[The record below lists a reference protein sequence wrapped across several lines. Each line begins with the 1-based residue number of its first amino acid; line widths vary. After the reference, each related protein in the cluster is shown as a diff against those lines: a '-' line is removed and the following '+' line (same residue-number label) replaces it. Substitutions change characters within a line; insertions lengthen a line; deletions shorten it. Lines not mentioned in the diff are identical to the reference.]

1 MGLQASGVAVDVA
14 YAPLLLAIVLLVPAA
29 VGIAIVRYDLF
40 DVDRLLS
47 DTTAWVFTLLLSA
60 GVFGVVGYVAGR
72 VVAVGP
78 GLGSAVAAFVT
89 ALAILPLQRY
99 VTAWVG
105 RLVDRDR
112 HVAVAAVE
120 RFAADVRA
128 GRREPE
134 EIEDVLR
141 EAQQDAELDLQ
152 LALPG
157 GGWGRLD
164 GTAVASPSGVAV
176 EARGDVIARIRL
188 GWESARAR
196 RRIHDLARAAWVPIE
211 VSRLRLGLRNAL
223 GEVEASRGRLL
234 EATMSERRRLERD
247 LHDGAQQRIV
257 ATGMRLRLL
266 QERLA
271 PAEAAEVNA
280 AVAELRDTV
289 DELRRIANGIRPAQL
304 DDGLAPALAA
314 LQAACP
320 IPVDLDVADLPEVG
334 EVRTLTA
341 YLLVS
346 EALANA
352 LKHAHATRLGV
363 RLTGREDRLVVEVS
377 DDGVGGVPGDAA
389 LPALTDRVLAVGG
402 SLTVHSPPG
411 TGTTITAVI

>member
-1 MGLQASGVAVDVA
+1 MTNATQA
-14 YAPLLLAIVLLVPAA
+14 
-29 VGIAIVRYDLF
+29 LF

-60 GVFGVVGYVAGR
+60 GVFRAVGYVAGR
-72 VVAVGP
+72 VVDMGP
-78 GLGSAVAAFVT
+78 GLSSGVAAFVT
-89 ALAILPLQRY
+89 ALAILPMQRH

-105 RLVDRDR
+105 RVDRDR

-120 RFAADVRA
+120 RFAAEVRA

-141 EAQQDAELDLQ
+141 EAQQDAEVDLQ

-157 GGWGRLD
+157 EAGAGSTARWWG
-164 GTAVASPSGVAV
+164 
-176 EARGDVIARIRL
+176 ARPGLRSRPGDVIARIRL

-234 EATMSERRRLERD
+234 EATMTERRRLERD

-352 LKHAHATRLGV
+352 LKHAHATRLGC
-363 RLTGREDRLVVEVS
+363 G
-377 DDGVGGVPGDAA
+377 
-389 LPALTDRVLAVGG
+389 
-402 SLTVHSPPG
+402 
-411 TGTTITAVI
+411 

>member
-1 MGLQASGVAVDVA
+1 MDVA

-60 GVFGVVGYVAGR
+60 GVFRAVGYVAGR
-72 VVAVGP
+72 VVDMGP
-78 GLGSAVAAFVT
+78 GLSSGVAAFVT
-89 ALAILPLQRY
+89 ALAILPMQRH

-105 RLVDRDR
+105 RVDRDR

-120 RFAADVRA
+120 RFAAEVRA

-141 EAQQDAELDLQ
+141 EAQQDAEVDLQ

-164 GTAVASPSGVAV
+164 GTVVGSPSGVAV

-234 EATMSERRRLERD
+234 EATMTERRRLERD

-363 RLTGREDRLVVEVS
+363 RLTGREDQLVVEVS
-377 DDGVGGVPGDAA
+377 DDGVGGVPA
-389 LPALTDRVLAVGG
+389 TRRC
-402 SLTVHSPPG
+402 PP
-411 TGTTITAVI
+411 